1 MPSIAIIDYEMGNLH
16 SVRKALESLNADVQV
31 VQQPQ
36 HLDHY
41 DGLVLP
47 GVGAFDP
54 AMCSLVEHGFAAPLR
69 DAVSQGQP
77 LLGICLGMQL
87 LFEGSDEGQELGL
100 GIIAGRVER
109 LKPEP
114 GITIPHMGWNQLNL
128 HHVQHPLWR
137 DIAPESY
144 VYFVHS
150 FACVPRDWAWVA
162 ATACHGS
169 QAIVAAIARDTLM
182 ATQFHPEKSGQLGQ
196 TILRNFLECT
206 D

>member
-16 SVRKALESLNADVQV
+16 SVRKALEGLGADVQV

-36 HLDHY
+36 HLERY

-54 AMCSLVEHGFAAPLR
+54 AMRSLVEHGFAAPLC
-69 DAVSQGQP
+69 DAISQGQP

-100 GIIAGRVER
+100 GVIPGRVER

-128 HHVQHPLWR
+128 HQIQHPLWH
-137 DIAPESY
+137 DIASESY

-162 ATACHGS
+162 ATVSHGS
-169 QAIVAAIARDTLM
+169 HAIVAAIARNTLM

-196 TILRNFLECT
+196 HILRNFLECT

>member
-1 MPSIAIIDYEMGNLH
+1 MGNLH
-16 SVRKALESLNADVQV
+16 SVRKALEGLGADVHV
-31 VQQPQ
+31 VPQPQ
-36 HLDHY
+36 HLDRY

-54 AMCSLVEHGFAAPLR
+54 AMCSLIEHGFAAPLC
-69 DAVSQGQP
+69 DAVTQGQP

-87 LFEGSDEGQELGL
+87 LFEGSDEGQEPGL
-100 GIIAGRVER
+100 GVVLGRVER

-114 GITIPHMGWNQLNL
+114 GITIPHMGWNQLCT
-128 HHVQHPLWR
+128 HQIQHPLWH

-150 FACVPRDWAWVA
+150 YACVPRDWAWVA
-162 ATACHGS
+162 ATVSHGS
-169 QAIVAAIARDTLM
+169 QAIVAAIARGTLM

-196 TILRNFLECT
+196 CILRNFLKCT